1 LSNFTEPVNKGV
13 VRGIGVPNYS
23 KIEEDHSMNIYYVYA
38 YLRKDGT
45 PYYIGKGSGKR
56 VVAEHKVAVPKDL
69 QRIVFLET
77 QLTDVGAL
85 ALERRYIRWYGRKDT
100 GTGILRNLTDG
111 GEGAAGSVQSAENR
125 QKKSIA
131 AQRRWANNPMPEETR
146 QKIRNTLSNFTHS
159 EETRAKMSES
169 HKHRISTRVYETGF
183 KRSPD
188 AIEKT
193 RQKHLGSIR
202 SQETRQK
209 LSESRQ
215 HYPRLTC
222 PHCNK
227 IADVGNYNRWHGDSC
242 KLNGVL

>member
-1 LSNFTEPVNKGV
+1 MT
-13 VRGIGVPNYS
+13 
-23 KIEEDHSMNIYYVYA
+23 IYYVYA

-45 PYYIGKGSGKR
+45 PYYIGKGKGR
-56 VVAEHKVAVPKDL
+56 RALAEHKVAIPKDPS
-69 QRIVFLET
+69 RIVFLET
-77 QLTDVGAL
+77 KLTDVGAL
-85 ALERRYIRWYGRKDT
+85 ALERRYIRWYGRQDT
-100 GTGILRNLTDG
+100 GTGILRNRTDG

-159 EETRAKMSES
+159 EETRAKMSAA
-169 HKHRISTRVYETGF
+169 HKG
-183 KRSPD
+183 KKQSPE

-193 RQKHLGSIR
+193 RQWHLGSKR
-202 SQETRQK
+202 SEETRRK

-222 PHCNK
+222 PHCSK
-227 IADVGNYNRWHGDSC
+227 TIVTVNYNRWHGDNC
-242 KLNGVL
+242 KLKHQ